1 MHTETQSL
9 TNTQLIHRDTVNTP
23 CKPTRIYRPY
33 SGAYSLLANTAVYTQ
48 LESRCYSGAFA
59 IRSDIYY
66 TMRVCVT
73 CASNSPEIDLIYQ
86 YCQRNDLLMHTGA
99 YIYAD
104 ESYWIWRI
112 ETPACPALTWL
123 LLRYPDQL
131 TVF

>member
-1 MHTETQSL
+1 MTLAAIARYTSSITMISMSFL
-9 TNTQLIHRDTVNTP
+9 FNIVYLR
-23 CKPTRIYRPY
+23 RPY
-33 SGAYSLLANTAVYTQ
+33 SGAYSLLANSTVYIQ

-59 IRSDIYY
+59 VYSDIYY

-112 ETPACPALTWL
+112 ETEACPALTWL